1 MRKVQVSFW
10 ITVPDEVKH
19 EDIEEW
25 LKFQLDMKNALD
37 VPLPL
42 ANMDL
47 YDAGPRLLTIIG

>member
-25 LKFQLDMKNALD
+25 LKFQLDINNALD

-47 YDAGPRLLTIIG
+47 YDANPRLLTFIG